1 MNNNRCFYKRKLG
14 ATKVIVMYRSQFSY
28 GTSEFSNRDGPEREH
43 VGDGSVGATDISK
56 FRCSGPR
63 GSKGSARLAPVWCWS
78 RLAMSAYP
86 SAECKSVNINPCD
99 SRVWECL
106 LSCVAPRLFK

>member
-1 MNNNRCFYKRKLG
+1 M
-14 ATKVIVMYRSQFSY
+14 FSV
-28 GTSEFSNRDGPEREH
+28 RDGPERER

-56 FRCSGPR
+56 FRCPGPS

-78 RLAMSAYP
+78 RLSMSAYP
-86 SAECKSVNINPCD
+86 SAECKRVNINPCD

-106 LSCVAPRLFK
+106 LSCVAPCVFNFLNYLTTVVFKMQSLFYNLYDCVYD